1 MMTVQD
7 YERRRAIMRYEMLMA
22 LSQQAQGEMVD
33 ALRGLLQCEGRTER
47 SPEEREAARQRV
59 MQHVTE

>member
-1 MMTVQD
+1 MTVQD
-7 YERRRAIMRYEMLMA
+7 YERRRDIMRYETLMVLA
-22 LSQQAQGEMVD
+22 QQTQAEMID
-33 ALRGLLQCEGRTER
+33 ALRGLLQCEGRAER

>member
-1 MMTVQD
+1 MQ
-7 YERRRAIMRYEMLMA
+7 ERERSRAVMRYEMLMV

-59 MQHVTE
+59 MQHVTQ

>member
-1 MMTVQD
+1 MTVQ
-7 YERRRAIMRYEMLMA
+7 ERERSRAVMRYETMIGV
-22 LSQQAQGEMVD
+22 SQRAQAEVVD

-59 MQHVTE
+59 MQHVTQ